1 MWFYVASDN
10 SSLRILFSSLGSKLA
25 CPMFIESFD
34 DIFIPSFILHI
45 FFTVSAIKCYSCDNS
60 HSSACGNAFKA
71 YQFQASE
78 CNTGGNTDQY
88 KCGKQ
93 EQPPDSNGWVG
104 VIRACYKL
112 GDVGGMNETNGCHNH
127 YDYERNFTAIFCFC
141 DTSYCN
147 GAPSRQA
154 PLSHWMPNVFL
165 SITLID
171 LVGRWPHV

>member
-1 MWFYVASDN
+1 MTSESKV
-10 SSLRILFSSLGSKLA
+10 LLFLLVIYLTTA
-25 CPMFIESFD
+25 D
-34 DIFIPSFILHI
+34 
-45 FFTVSAIKCYSCDNS
+45 VSAIKCYSCDNS

-154 PLSHWMPNVFL
+154 PLSHWMLIVFL

-171 LVGRWPHV
+171 LVGVWPHV